1 MESKYIVVKG
11 IVQGV
16 GFRPFIY
23 KLALDNNLKGY
34 VCNSQIGVYINVE
47 GEKESIDKFIYE
59 IFKSERSY
67 FK

>member
-23 KLALDNNLKGY
+23 NLAKENNLLGWVSNTSKGVIIDIEGNEKNINKCY
-34 VCNSQIGVYINVE
+34 KLFAIKGVM
-47 GEKESIDKFIYE
+47 
-59 IFKSERSY
+59 
-67 FK
+67 